1 MAAKTTVPEE
11 DITCPQCT
19 DIYCLPVL
27 LKCGHNICRV
37 CLFNYWE
44 WKGLRECPVCGIVS
58 DTGRP
63 PINLALHN
71 VAKEHKVLIM
81 TSSQNKCCQH
91 NEKLKIFCHNDGEL
105 ICLICKISKEHKVH
119 ECSPVEEAAEQKK
132 AEISASLE
140 SLQNKLKTLKNTKQK
155 WEETKTYIKTQA
167 YENETAIKEEFKK
180 FHQFLR
186 EEENTRLKVLKLEEE
201 TKIQIMCKKLENISD
216 QINTLSSTISDIEKA
231 LKAQDIQLLQD
242 YKKTKKRLQCSIG
255 EPEVIRDILINSAKH
270 LGSLSFQIWKKME
283 DIVRCVPVVLD
294 PNTAQFNLELS
305 EELSCVQYS
314 SKKLLPNN
322 TERLINRVS
331 VLGATGFTSGKHSW
345 TVDVG
350 QGKDWYIGVALD
362 SIQRKNTIFLS
373 PAEGFWV
380 IGLSNGDSLWAQTTP
395 RSKLPM
401 KEKPNRIT
409 VELDYERGKV
419 IFINAADSTKIHTF
433 KDKFTEKVFPYFSPG
448 LCEDKKKS
456 SKLKICPQVVKVQ
469 VE

>member
-1 MAAKTTVPEE
+1 MSTTNQ
-11 DITCPQCT
+11 D
-19 DIYCLPVL
+19 
-27 LKCGHNICRV
+27 KC
-37 CLFNYWE
+37 F
-44 WKGLRECPVCGIVS
+44 
-58 DTGRP
+58 
-63 PINLALHN
+63 LHN
-71 VAKEHKVLIM
+71 QKRN
-81 TSSQNKCCQH
+81 S
-91 NEKLKIFCHNDGEL
+91 FCHNDEVL
-105 ICLICKISKEHKVH
+105 VCLICQQSKEHKVH
-119 ECSPVEEAAEQKK
+119 VCCPVEEAAEQKK
-132 AEISASLE
+132 TEISACLE
-140 SLQNKLKTLKNTKQK
+140 SLKKKLKVLMNTKEQ
-155 WEETKTYIKTQA
+155 WEEIKTYIQTQA
-167 YENETAIKEEFKK
+167 CETDTGIKEEFKK
-180 FHQFLR
+180 LHQFLK
-186 EEENTRLKVLKLEEE
+186 EEENTRLQALKQEEE
-201 TKIQIMCKKLENISD
+201 TKTQIMCKKLENIEE
-216 QINTLSSTISDIEKA
+216 QINTLSSTISDIETA

-322 TERLINRVS
+322 TERLINRIS

-448 LCEDKKKS
+448 LCKDVQNAS
-456 SKLKICPQVVKVQ
+456 PLTICPQIIKVKV
-469 VE
+469 E